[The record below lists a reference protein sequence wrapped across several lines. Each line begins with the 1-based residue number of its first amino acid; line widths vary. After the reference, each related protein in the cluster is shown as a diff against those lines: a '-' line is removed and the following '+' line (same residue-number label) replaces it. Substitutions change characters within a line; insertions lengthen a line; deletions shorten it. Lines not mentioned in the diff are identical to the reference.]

1 MQRIVFIIVFVLAS
15 IVFMFGQSSGT
26 QASATQAQENDATP
40 STAVQQ
46 TVEETGVHVG
56 DQVDVRQLIEHA
68 AANYKRNLEI
78 ARNYVYRERSVMQ
91 ELNKDGSVKK
101 TEIQTK
107 EVSIVYGA
115 RYEKLIAKDDKPL
128 DEKDAR
134 KEEEKYQKFFAE
146 QKKKFE
152 NGGDAKDEEKREK
165 ETRELTDALVSTMK
179 FTVVGKDQV
188 EGHPVYV
195 VDAEPDAQR
204 KPHSRLEKMAVKLRG
219 KLWIDENTQDWVRA
233 EADLL
238 DDFSVG
244 LFLFK
249 LQKGAHLE
257 FDRTR
262 VNDEIWLPRRTAVQA
277 SGRLLMFTGR
287 LHEESTYSDYHRFKT
302 DTKVLGVVAEGAQP
316 AAGGPP
322 APSQK

>member
-1 MQRIVFIIVFVLAS
+1 MPRIVPIIVVLLGSVAGTFAQSTDAQALVTPPAS
-15 IVFMFGQSSGT
+15 DT
-26 QASATQAQENDATP
+26 TP
-40 STAVQQ
+40 AVVVQQ
-46 TVEETGVHVG
+46 TGDDTGVRVG
-56 DQVDVRQLIEHA
+56 NRVDVRQLIERA
-68 AANYKRNLEI
+68 AANYKKNLEI

-107 EVSIVYGA
+107 EVSIVYGT
-115 RYEKLIAKDDKPL
+115 RYAKLIAKDDKPL

-152 NGGDAKDEEKREK
+152 NGGEEKDEEKREK
-165 ETRELTDALVSTMK
+165 ETRELTDALVAMMK

-195 VDAEPDAQR
+195 VDAEPDPQR
-204 KPHSRLEKMAVKLRG
+204 KPRSRLEKMVVKLRG
-219 KLWIDENTQDWVRA
+219 KLWIDQNTQDWVRA
-233 EADLL
+233 ESDLL

-249 LQKGAHLE
+249 LQKGAHME

-287 LHEESTYSDYHRFKT
+287 LHAESMFSDYHRFKT
-302 DTKVLGVVAEGAQP
+302 DTKVLGVVAEGAP
-316 AAGGPP
+316 LPAGGP
-322 APSQK
+322 AVPSQK